1 VLTRTMVTARIE
13 RVLNDFI
20 RGVTRIEPKTWV
32 PYRGSAVQI
41 GYVSCSQ
48 ACGPNQGLVPTW
60 LRPVSRP
67 RRPRALP
74 AKWVMTPVRQSSLI
88 DGADGRWRAHLRSGQ
103 QPWRRCYRG
112 KPLTQTDK

>member
-32 PYRGSAVQI
+32 PYRGGAAQI

-74 AKWVMTPVRQSSLI
+74 AKWVIRPSGKAIQSTERTADRGRTSEAVSSHGDDATVVSL
-88 DGADGRWRAHLRSGQ
+88 
-103 QPWRRCYRG
+103 
-112 KPLTQTDK
+112 